1 MADSDSGEKTE
12 APTAKKRS
20 DSRND
25 GNVMKSQEVSTVA
38 VLLAGL
44 LMLRFYVS
52 HIRDIMSV
60 FMSDITLHITPEVA
74 QSDDL
79 FALVILLFRYGIE
92 VVAKAVLPVGF
103 VIMIFGVAAN
113 LFQVGFLFTTKP
125 LEPKLSKINP
135 ISGAKKFFS
144 MKSIVDTFKNIIKL
158 IIVGVVAYMTVSD
171 EFMNCIRMVNE
182 TPYGIASFI
191 MYLVYKV
198 SLRIILTL
206 FVLAVLDYAYQKYEY
221 EKKLKMSKQDIK
233 DEHKQQEGDPKVK
246 GRIRQL
252 QREMAQRR
260 MMDEV
265 PTATVVV
272 TNPTHLSIA
281 IQYEDHM
288 PSPIVVAKGVDN
300 NAMRIREIA
309 GEHDIPLYEDVPLA
323 RAMYDKVE
331 PGDEVPVEFYNA
343 VAEVLAFVFRMQ
355 GKV

>member
-12 APTAKKRS
+12 APTAKKRT
-20 DSRND
+20 DSRNE

-44 LMLRFYVS
+44 LILRFYMV
-52 HIRDIMSV
+52 HIRNVVGAYMVDISM
-60 FMSDITLHITPEVA
+60 IITPETA
-74 QSDDL
+74 QSDDML
-79 FALVILLFRYGIE
+79 ALVVLLFRQGIG
-92 VVAKAVLPVGF
+92 VVAQTVLPVGL
-103 VIMIFGVAAN
+103 VIMIFGVLSN
-113 LFQVGFLFTTKP
+113 LFQVGFLFTVKP

-144 MKSIVDTFKNIIKL
+144 MKSIVDTFKNIVKL
-158 IIVGVVAYMTVSD
+158 IIVAVVAYTTVSG
-171 EFMNCIRMVNE
+171 EFMNCVRMVNE

-191 MYLVYKV
+191 MALVYKV

-206 FVLAVLDYAYQKYEY
+206 FVLAVLDYAYQRYEY

-260 MMDEV
+260 MMEEV

-281 IQYEDHM
+281 IQYEDTM
-288 PSPIVVAKGVDN
+288 PSPIVVAKGVDY
-300 NAMRIREIA
+300 NALRIREIA

>member
-20 DSRND
+20 ESRSE

-44 LMLRFYVS
+44 LMLRFYVA

-60 FMSDITLHITPEVA
+60 FISDISLHITPEVA

-103 VIMIFGVAAN
+103 VIMIFGVASN

-125 LEPKLSKINP
+125 LQPKLSKINP

-144 MKSIVDTFKNIIKL
+144 MKAIVDTFKNIVKL
-158 IIVGVVAYMTVSD
+158 VIVGVVAYTTVSG
-171 EFMNCIRMVNE
+171 EFMNCVRMVNE